1 MKRIALFA
9 ALLLAVVSCTPE
21 LDQNQNPENPAEQTK
36 VVFHATFADPSAPD
50 TKVFLNDEWK
60 LRWNEGD
67 AITVFNRNDQNQ
79 AFNATVKQDG
89 AAADFTPASGDGVG
103 SGNAVSHIYAVYPYQ
118 SAATISSSGALS
130 LTLPAQQAYY
140 GGNSFGQGANTMVS
154 VTDDENL
161 VFKNAGAF
169 LELKLYGTDVKVKRI
184 SLTGKSNEKLA
195 GVATVTVDAS
205 GIPSVSMS
213 DSNTSTTVEMVCTN
227 PVALGSSQNDYTSF
241 VLVIPPTTFTKGFT
255 ITVEDN
261 QGGVFAK
268 TTTKSV
274 TIDRNKVV
282 SMAPIQVEPYAP
294 VWGVV
299 GAFNDWGGPASGP
312 KTDLVM
318 TKTAEG
324 VWVSPAFKVP
334 AGNASGDG
342 FKLRKDY
349 VWTIVNYGGTFTGF
363 GQEFDVFR
371 DGANI
376 QLSNSQDYMVKV
388 TLYAPETGTTKVQ
401 VDKVDVWSVTGY
413 FNGWQGDLEMTETSA
428 GSGIWESPIFDSH
441 PSSGYGDNGFKLRKN
456 YSFNEGDYGG
466 TFSQYGTAF
475 TADPNGANVIVDNTS
490 ANHRISVRLDLSVT
504 PAKITVYEHPVVW
517 SVMGD
522 FNNWSADLDMTET
535 ETGSGIWVSPVFET
549 RPMTSGN
556 GFKFRKNHDYEQ
568 GKYYGD
574 FLGNGYGV
582 AFNAVAG
589 DGNITLG
596 DYTYQNYR
604 VSAKLDLS
612 DAANPKI
619 TVYDHNVWSICGSF
633 DGWTDDVEMEKIG
646 TYQFK
651 GVLTDIP
658 VGTTFKIR
666 KNYNWDYNWGAFN
679 QETTITPGQ
688 PLSLNSKGSNIRIAE
703 AGTYEVVL
711 NLENTMTVT
720 VTKVQP

>member
-161 VFKNAGAF
+161 VFKNVGAF

-195 GVATVTVDAS
+195 GAATVTVDAS
-205 GIPSVSMS
+205 GIPSVSMGE
-213 DSNTSTTVEMVCTN
+213 TATKTVEMVCTT
-227 PVALGSSQNDYTSF
+227 PVTLGSSASTYTSF
-241 VLVIPPTTFTKGFT
+241 VLVIPPTTFSGGFT
-255 ITVEDN
+255 ITVESDN
-261 QGGVFAK
+261 GGLFEK
-268 TTTKSV
+268 STTKQV
-274 TIDRNKVV
+274 ALERNKVI
-282 SMAPIQVEPYAP
+282 SMAPIEVIPYIP

-299 GAFNDWGGPASGP
+299 GAFNNWGGPDSGP

-318 TKTAEG
+318 TQSEPG
-324 VWVSPAFKVP
+324 VWVSPAFKLP
-334 AGNASGDG
+334 KGTADGDG

-349 VWTIVNYGGTFTGF
+349 VWTKVNYGGTFTDF
-363 GQEFDVFR
+363 GNRFDVFR

-376 QLSNSQDYMVKV
+376 KLSATQDYRVIV
-388 TLYAPETGTTKVQ
+388 TLYDNENGNPQIKVEP
-401 VDKVDVWSVTGY
+401 VDVWSVTGF
-413 FNGWQGDLEMTETSA
+413 FNGWGGDLEMTETS
-428 GSGIWESPIFDSH
+428 SGIWTSPVFDSH
-441 PSSGYGDNGFKLRKN
+441 PGGGSGNEGFKLRKN
-456 YSFNEGDYGG
+456 YAWSDNYGFENG
-466 TFSQYGTAF
+466 YVFQYDQAF
-475 TADPNGANVIVDNTS
+475 TAKSDGADIIVDNNYL
-490 ANHRISVRLDLSVT
+490 NHRISVKLDLT
-504 PAKITVYEHPVVW
+504 ANPATITVHEYPEVW

-522 FNNWSADLDMTET
+522 FNGWSADLDMTQT
-535 ETGSGIWVSPVFET
+535 STGIWESPVFVT
-549 RPMTSGN
+549 LPMTSDN
-556 GFKFRKNHDYEQ
+556 GFKFRKNHDYNQ
-568 GKYYGD
+568 GKYYGS
-574 FLGNGYGV
+574 FSEYGV
-582 AFNAVAG
+582 PFAAVSG
-589 DGNITLG
+589 DGNITVG

-604 VSAKLDLS
+604 VSAKLDLT
-612 DAANPKI
+612 DPDHPTI
-619 TVYDHNVWSICGSF
+619 TVNDCNIWSICGSF
-633 DGWTDDVEMEKIG
+633 NEWQDLDMLKVENQNYRWR
-646 TYQFK
+646 T
-651 GVLTDIP
+651 VLTDIP
-658 VGTTFKIR
+658 AGTVFKIR
-666 KNYNWDYNWGAFN
+666 KNRDWTYNWGAFN
-679 QETTITPGQ
+679 QDTTITPGTA
-688 PLSLNSKGSNIRIAE
+688 LSLNSKGANIRIAD

-711 NLENTMTVT
+711 DLDQTMRVT
-720 VTKVQP
+720 VTPVSAP